1 MSCTKNLIIFAVIII
16 SFIYISNKNQENF
29 SNNSIE
35 TSDKKYLDTNI
46 TSSFIHDK
54 NNNYVNTKED
64 LLIPTKYDLDC
75 GENLKNHYVKSI
87 NEDNSFHF
95 KYEAS
100 PVIEDEIDD
109 ENFDEELDDISE
121 FIHPEKSI
129 VFNQPSIKNKLVKK
143 LSIDEFNEKPALN
156 QSNFSV
162 IEYEKDLY
170 IKHGKGTSLSN
181 FKTFKSQSKSIGS
194 DYINSKVPETIK
206 NSNSALFVD
215 NKLSDNKYI
224 VDNKKMVDSKTKKQ
238 MNFFNK
244 HLVKDGVYQN
254 LKYTNRPEILEASKD
269 VDFTPLKT
277 RIDNIIDDNKSNSTS
292 FKDIFNMITNK
303 KENQSLDNKG
313 LEKEVGQSNFSY
325 VNKDYNLDD
334 NLGENSYGSFDN
346 FETRYSNIN

>member
-1 MSCTKNLIIFAVIII
+1 MSCTKNLIIFAIIII
-16 SFIYISNKNQENF
+16 SFIYISNKNQESF

-35 TSDKKYLDTNI
+35 TIDKKYLNTNI
-46 TSSFIHDK
+46 TSSFIYDT
-54 NNNYVNTKED
+54 NDNIENSNED

-95 KYEAS
+95 KYEAT
-100 PVIEDEIDD
+100 PLIEDEIED
-109 ENFDEELDDISE
+109 ENLDEELDDISE

-129 VFNQPSIKNKLVKK
+129 VFNKPGIKNKSDEK
-143 LSIDEFNEKPALN
+143 LFINEFEDKPALN
-156 QSNFSV
+156 KNNFSG
-162 IEYEKDLY
+162 IEYEKNLY
-170 IKHGKGTSLSN
+170 IKNGKSTSLSN
-181 FKTFKSQSKSIGS
+181 FKSFKSKSNSLNSG
-194 DYINSKVPETIK
+194 YINSKVPETIK
-206 NSNSALFVD
+206 NSNSALFVE
-215 NKLSDNKYI
+215 NKLSENKYI
-224 VDNKKMVDSKTKKQ
+224 IDNKKMVDNKTKKQ

-244 HLVKDGVYQN
+244 HLIKEGVYQN
-254 LKYTNRPEILEASKD
+254 LKYTNRPEIIEANKD

-277 RIDNIIDDNKSNSTS
+277 RIDNIISDNKASSTS